1 MEKTMNV
8 IKNFFWNNE
17 EDRLRAGFRI
27 ILQLT
32 AFFVIMKSL
41 KFIIGVP
48 NEIAGNTLWIFLAIA
63 GIRLFRVLFSVWPA
77 GRFLDHRPFTDF
89 GLQFKKDWWIDLGF
103 GMGLGILLIGSIFL
117 IELFAGWVSISE
129 TLHTA
134 NPEQSFIL
142 SFIVFV
148 ILFLCVGFSEEL
160 FYRGYHLTNLA
171 EGLNFKSIDPK
182 NSILIAVGFSSVL
195 FGIFHLG
202 NANANLVSTI
212 NIILWGVLFSFP
224 YILTGSLAIPIGLHI
239 TWNLFQGNVFG
250 FPVSGATFPLET
262 VTFFSIKQSG
272 PELWT
277 GGAFGPEA
285 GLLNLFAFFAGILLI
300 AGWIKYRQG
309 NLKIYTPIAEPP
321 KILKNKVDLT

>member
-1 MEKTMNV
+1 MNV
-8 IKNFFWNNE
+8 LKNFFWNNE
-17 EDRLRAGFRI
+17 EVRLRTGFRI

-48 NEIAGNTLWIFLAIA
+48 NEIAGNTPLWIFLAIA

-77 GRFLDHRPFTDF
+77 GRFLDHRPFANF
-89 GLQFKKDWWIDLGF
+89 GLRFNKGWWIDLSF
-103 GMGLGILLIGSIFL
+103 GMGLGILLMGSIFL

-134 NPEQSFIL
+134 SPGQSFIL
-142 SFIVFV
+142 SIIVFV
-148 ILFLCVGFSEEL
+148 ILFVCVGFSEEL

-171 EGLNFKSIDPK
+171 EGLNFKVIGLK
-182 NSILIAVGFSSVL
+182 NSIIIAVGLSSVL

-202 NANANLVSTI
+202 SPSANLVSTI
-212 NIILWGVLFSFP
+212 NIILWGVLFSLP
-224 YILTGSLAIPIGLHI
+224 YILTGSLAIPIGIHI

-250 FPVSGATFPLET
+250 FPISGATFPLET

-285 GLLNLFAFFAGILLI
+285 GLLNLFAFFTGILLI
-300 AGWIKYRQG
+300 VGWIKYRQG

-321 KILKNKVDLT
+321 EVVN

>member
-1 MEKTMNV
+1 MNV
-8 IKNFFWNNE
+8 LKNFFWNNE
-17 EDRLRAGFRI
+17 EARLRAGFRI

-48 NEIAGNTLWIFLAIA
+48 NEITGNTPLWIILAIA
-63 GIRLFRVLFSVWPA
+63 GIRLFRVLISVWPA

-89 GLQFKKDWWIDLGF
+89 GLRFNKDWWIDLGF
-103 GMGLGILLIGSIFL
+103 GIGLGILLMGSIFL

-134 NPEQSFIL
+134 NPGQPFIL
-142 SFIVFV
+142 FIIVFV
-148 ILFLCVGFSEEL
+148 ILFVCVGFSEEL

-171 EGLNFKSIDPK
+171 EGLNFKVTSSKIA
-182 NSILIAVGFSSVL
+182 IIIAVTLSSVL

-202 NANANLVSTI
+202 SAGVSTVAII
-212 NIILWGVLFSFP
+212 NIILWGVLFSVP

-250 FPVSGATFPLET
+250 FPVSGATFPAET
-262 VTFFSIKQSG
+262 VSFFSIKQSG

-285 GLLNLFAFFAGILLI
+285 GLLNLFSFIAGILLI
-300 AGWIKYRQG
+300 VGWIKFRQG
-309 NLKIYTPIAEPP
+309 GIKIFVPIAEPP
-321 KILKNKVDLT
+321 GVAKNEVDLT